1 MQMGSL
7 IKGIN
12 WLLYSNIFIA
22 FCAVALSVQ
31 TLFLLQQ
38 DWKTSPALLGLV
50 FFSTWFIYALHRL
63 VSFQKL
69 NASLDIPRF
78 QIIGNYQQHIQG
90 YALVAAVLAG
100 ACFFFLEGAT
110 QLALILPALL
120 SLGYVLPF
128 IGKQQLRLR
137 DLHFVKIF
145 LIAIVW
151 AYVTVLL
158 PILETATFSSLST
171 VGGLFLERA
180 LFIFI
185 ITLPFDLRDW
195 KLDEHHAVK
204 TIPTLLG
211 PQNTIYLGLFLL
223 IIWNL
228 FTTFLYSWPSTL
240 GFYATSLGT
249 AILLWHTLD
258 WKSKSSDLQIVE
270 HDYYYTGL
278 IDGTMILQAV
288 LVIGVALG
296 LS

>member
-1 MQMGSL
+1 MQIGTFK
-7 IKGIN
+7 KGIN

-22 FCAVALSVQ
+22 FCALAMTVQ
-31 TLFLLQQ
+31 SLFLLHQ

-63 VSFQKL
+63 VSWQKL
-69 NASLDIPRF
+69 DDNLAIPRF
-78 QIIGNYQQHIQG
+78 QIIGNYKLHIQV
-90 YALVAAVLAG
+90 YAGIAAVVAG
-100 ACFFFLEGAT
+100 VCFCFLEWAT
-110 QLALILPALL
+110 QLALVLPALL

-158 PILETATFSSLST
+158 PILETGTHTSFSST
-171 VGGLFLERA
+171 GGLFLERT

-204 TIPTLLG
+204 TIPTVLG

-223 IIWNL
+223 IIWNVL
-228 FTTFLYSWPSTL
+228 VTFLHPWPATL
-240 GFYATSLGT
+240 GFYGTSLGT
-249 AILLWHTLD
+249 AILLWYTLD
-258 WKSKSSDLQIVE
+258 RKTNSPELSIVE
-270 HDYYYTGL
+270 QDYYYTGL
-278 IDGTMILQAV
+278 IDGTMILQAL
-288 LVIGVALG
+288 LVVGIIIGLG
-296 LS
+296 